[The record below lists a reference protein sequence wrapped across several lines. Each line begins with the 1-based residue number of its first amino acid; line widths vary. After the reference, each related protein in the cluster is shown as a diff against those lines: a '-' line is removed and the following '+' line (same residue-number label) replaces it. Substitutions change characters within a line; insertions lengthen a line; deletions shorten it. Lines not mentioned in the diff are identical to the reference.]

1 MTEDVQQDHGDAN
14 GDGSNN
20 ANKKDLEEDQKVEEH
35 PEVDYHDKYLRLMAE
50 FDNFRK
56 RKKREFEEHSWYIK
70 SQFVEKLL
78 TVLDDFENL
87 LNNNYFEG
95 HSDDSVRKGF
105 ELIYN
110 KIIGILEIEGLE
122 KIHSDNMTFDP
133 YLHEALSIEDVKK
146 KNNDGKIISEFQ
158 AGYVFKGKLLR
169 PSRVKVG
176 RWVSTKK
183 ATKTNKKES

>member
-1 MTEDVQQDHGDAN
+1 
-14 GDGSNN
+14 
-20 ANKKDLEEDQKVEEH
+20 
-35 PEVDYHDKYLRLMAE
+35 
-50 FDNFRK
+50 
-56 RKKREFEEHSWYIK
+56 
-70 SQFVEKLL
+70 
-78 TVLDDFENL
+78 L

-146 KNNDGKIISEFQ
+146 KNNDGKIIGEFQ
-158 AGYVFKGKLLR
+158 VGYVFNGKLLR

-176 RWVSTKK
+176 RWVPP
-183 ATKTNKKES
+183 KKETKAKKKETSKRR